1 MSDCESVR
9 IKYGCDKN
17 LDHLLLRVGVGIS
30 RWLPDNGRV
39 FVFWPVLWKPTL
51 VCRRLLSLR
60 RPMGKPVLLEALL
73 LQALRTSVLL
83 LALSILLQPLPRSIL
98 QVLWRPSEIPLRSSL
113 GRLTAW
119 ASTLSL
125 TWGQRQP
132 KRPESVHEV
141 KLCPNVFLRFTRV
154 HALRMSNQV
163 RRDQWRI

>member
-1 MSDCESVR
+1 MSDCESVK

-17 LDHLLLRVGVGIS
+17 LDPPLRVGVGIS

-39 FVFWPVLWKPTL
+39 FAFWPVLRKPTL
-51 VCRRLLSLR
+51 VFRRLLSLR

-83 LALSILLQPLPRSIL
+83 LTLSILLQPLPGSIL
-98 QVLWRPSEIPLRSSL
+98 QVLWRLSEVPLRSSL

-125 TWGQRQP
+125 TWSEATEEA
-132 KRPESVHEV
+132 PESVHELAHV
-141 KLCPNVFLRFTRV
+141 KPSP
-154 HALRMSNQV
+154 ALSMAH
-163 RRDQWRI
+163 